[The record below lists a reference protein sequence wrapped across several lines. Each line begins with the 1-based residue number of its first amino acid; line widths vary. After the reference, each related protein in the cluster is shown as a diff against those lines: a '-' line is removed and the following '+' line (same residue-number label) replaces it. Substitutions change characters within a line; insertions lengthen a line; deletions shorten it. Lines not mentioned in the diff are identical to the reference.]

1 MSKRKRTLSAPT
13 PQLRRARALDAFT
26 NVLARLGA
34 GTPNLL
40 EGTEYSL
47 QRLSRDFNQLNALY
61 RESWIIRRII
71 DVIPSDMLKNW
82 ITITSSRWSG
92 NASVY
97 VRRSC

>member
-1 MSKRKRTLSAPT
+1 MSKRKRTLSAPA

-47 QRLSRDFNQLNALY
+47 QRLSRDFI
-61 RESWIIRRII
+61 S
-71 DVIPSDMLKNW
+71 
-82 ITITSSRWSG
+82 
-92 NASVY
+92 
-97 VRRSC
+97 